1 MYILSEDN
9 VKKIATPELAFTA
22 VSEAFI
28 AAYKNLGEIFP
39 VVIAKGCDEGNIF
52 SIKSGNLSA
61 LRLSGLK
68 VGSYWAGNHLKGL
81 SNHGTTTLLLDEA
94 TGRPHAVINAG
105 YLNGLRTAA
114 ANAVATDQLARKN
127 AKVLSV
133 LGAGHQAIFEVK
145 ALCRIRDIETV
156 LISSR
161 SPASVER
168 AVQTLNAA
176 GISAKAADTETAC
189 RQADI
194 LVTVTNATEPL
205 FDDASWIKPGTH
217 ISAMGA
223 DQSGKQELPLALLND
238 NSLFADLPAQSRAIG
253 EFERA
258 SKSSNAGLTI
268 TAIGA
273 VLTGDA
279 AGRTSAEQI
288 TVFDSSGIALQ
299 DLCVAKVVLEQA
311 IENDMVVDVG
321 F

>member
-1 MYILSEDN
+1 MYIVSEEN
-9 VKKIATPELAFTA
+9 VKKIATPALAFTA

-39 VVIAKGCDEGNIF
+39 VVIAKGCDAGNIF
-52 SIKSGNLSA
+52 SIKSGNLSE

-68 VGSYWAGNHLKGL
+68 VGSYWADNHLKGL

-156 LISSR
+156 VISSR

-168 AVQTLNAA
+168 AVKTLTAA
-176 GISAKAADTETAC
+176 GINAKATDTETAC

-194 LVTVTNATEPL
+194 LTTVTNATEPL
-205 FDDASWIKPGTH
+205 FDPAWIKPGTH

-223 DQSGKQELPLALLND
+223 DQSGKQELPLALVNES
-238 NSLFADLPAQSRAIG
+238 SLFADLPAKSRVIG

-258 SKSSNAGLTI
+258 SQSNSDLHI

-273 VLTGDA
+273 VLTGEA
-279 AGRTSAEQI
+279 AGRTSESQI
-288 TVFDSSGIALQ
+288 TIFDSSGIALQ
-299 DLCVAKVVLEQA
+299 DLCVAKAVLDQA
-311 IENDMVVDVG
+311 IENGMAVDVE

>member
-1 MYILSEDN
+1 MYILSEDS

-22 VSEAFI
+22 VSDAFI
-28 AAYKNLGEIFP
+28 AAYKKAGEIFP
-39 VVIAKGCDEGNIF
+39 VVIAKGCDPGNIF
-52 SIKSGNLSA
+52 SIKSGHLSE

-68 VGSYWAGNHLKGL
+68 VGSYWADNHLKGL

-94 TGRPHAVINAG
+94 TGRPHALINAG

-114 ANAVATDQLARKN
+114 ANAVATHQLARKD

-145 ALCRIRDIETV
+145 ALCRIRDIEMV

-161 SPASVER
+161 SPASVAR
-168 AVQTLNAA
+168 AVKELSAA
-176 GISAKAADTETAC
+176 GIHAKAADTESAC

-194 LVTVTNATEPL
+194 LTTVTNATAPL
-205 FDDASWIKPGTH
+205 FDAGWIKPGTH

-223 DQSGKQELPLALLND
+223 DQSGKQELPLALLNE
-238 NSLFADLPAQSRAIG
+238 NSLFADLPAQSRVIG
-253 EFERA
+253 EFELA
-258 SKSSNAGLTI
+258 SQGNPSLTI

-273 VLTGDA
+273 VLTGEA
-279 AGRTSAEQI
+279 EGRTSEADI
-288 TVFDSSGIALQ
+288 TIFDSSGIALQ
-299 DLCVAKVVLEQA
+299 DLCVAKAVLDQA
-311 IENDMVVDVG
+311 IEKGLATDVA